1 MSHAAFGT
9 GFYSYRDWER
19 QDGSIWDFRISGTGV
34 QGNISGSRPSGS
46 AIWEGR
52 MVGYETG
59 LSSGDDPFV
68 QGRARVTTA
77 LDSRRIDIDFD
88 RITSVDLERSLE
100 DFGFHEIELNADG
113 TFDDFDDGM
122 VEGAFF
128 GPEKDETAG
137 AFHKNSTNVTGSFG
151 AVIGKPVPAEALTL
165 AETGAVHARG
175 TTAYVSTS
183 VGGRF
188 PGRFSGERSFYSF
201 EEWGLWAKLDD
212 RTLFRVTI
220 KDDDSL
226 FSVGELVSVVE
237 GAKTGSN
244 PLSGSAVWTGTV
256 RAHDVHPDSYGT
268 PITGDA
274 RLEVDFAANT
284 IDVMLSDFSGGHTD
298 KTWQDLRLANGA
310 FDYRRGYDTISGAFY
325 GAEHQGVAGK
335 FTRDRLDGVFGA
347 LRD

>member
-1 MSHAAFGT
+1 M
-9 GFYSYRDWER
+9 
-19 QDGSIWDFRISGTGV
+19 
-34 QGNISGSRPSGS
+34 
-46 AIWEGR
+46 
-52 MVGYETG
+52 
-59 LSSGDDPFV
+59 
-68 QGRARVTTA
+68 
-77 LDSRRIDIDFD
+77 
-88 RITSVDLERSLE
+88 DLERTLE

-128 GPEKDETAG
+128 GPENDETAG
-137 AFHKNSTNVTGSFG
+137 AFHKNSNDVTGSFG
-151 AVIGKPVPAEALTL
+151 AVIGKPVPTKALTL

-175 TTAYVSTS
+175 TTAYVSTN

-212 RTLFRVTI
+212 QTLFKVVI
-220 KDDDSL
+220 NDDDSL
-226 FSVGELVSVVE
+226 LSLGDLVPVVE
-237 GAKTGSN
+237 GGKTGSN

-268 PITGDA
+268 PVTGDA
-274 RLEVDFAANT
+274 RLEVDFAAST

-298 KTWQDLRLANGA
+298 KTWQDLRLSNGA
-310 FDYRRGYDTISGAFY
+310 FDYRRGYDTLSGAFY
-325 GAEHQGVAGK
+325 GAGHQGVAGK